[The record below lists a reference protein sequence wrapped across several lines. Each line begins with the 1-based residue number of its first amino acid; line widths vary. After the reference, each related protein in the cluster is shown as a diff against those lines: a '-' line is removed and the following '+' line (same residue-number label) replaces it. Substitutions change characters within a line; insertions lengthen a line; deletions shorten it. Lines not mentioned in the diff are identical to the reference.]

1 MSGVIDLTEEDD
13 HAADTEEDEPAQTA
27 DVAGGAAA
35 QPVPCC
41 GDRCRSCLRC
51 ATGTSTLLLWKFGRS
66 LHMKIEGFY

>member
-1 MSGVIDLTEEDD
+1 MSGVIDLTQEDD

-35 QPVPCC
+35 QPVLTGVAFWQHGPCC

-51 ATGTSTLLLWKFGRS
+51 AATAPCHQR
-66 LHMKIEGFY
+66 